1 MTRPNCSP
9 SREGRSGSGPARLW
23 RVAGVL
29 FLGTTLSACATKRDV
44 RDLGAEMRELQA
56 QNQALI
62 QLLQEEQEDQSDSL
76 SALSRAV
83 QENRGEMVRR
93 MNGIED
99 QLLTI
104 QELTGLGQQQLSQL
118 RDEIE
123 RNRQANS
130 FQGPGGGFPVDPDAG
145 AETAEELFETGESQF
160 RREAYSAA
168 RFAFEEL
175 IDRFP
180 LDPTA
185 GDARYYLGEIAYEE
199 GEPEAAIDFMV
210 QSAEIFPNGFS
221 AATALY
227 RAGQISVEIG
237 EVDQAREYLE
247 QVIESW
253 PNSSAAPL
261 AELQLD
267 EL

>member
-1 MTRPNCSP
+1 
-9 SREGRSGSGPARLW
+9 
-23 RVAGVL
+23 
-29 FLGTTLSACATKRDV
+29 
-44 RDLGAEMRELQA
+44 MRELQA

-62 QLLQEEQEDQSDSL
+62 QLLQEAQEDQADSL
-76 SALSRAV
+76 SAVSRAV
-83 QENRGEMVRR
+83 QDNRGEMVRR

-130 FQGPGGGFPVDPDAG
+130 FQGPGAGGFSGDPEAG
-145 AETAEELFETGESQF
+145 TESAGELFETGESQF

-199 GEPEAAIDFMV
+199 GDPEAAIEFMV
-210 QSAEIFPNGFS
+210 QSTEIFPDGFS
-221 AATALY
+221 APTALY

-237 EVDQAREYLE
+237 EVDQARQYLE
-247 QVIESW
+247 QVVETW